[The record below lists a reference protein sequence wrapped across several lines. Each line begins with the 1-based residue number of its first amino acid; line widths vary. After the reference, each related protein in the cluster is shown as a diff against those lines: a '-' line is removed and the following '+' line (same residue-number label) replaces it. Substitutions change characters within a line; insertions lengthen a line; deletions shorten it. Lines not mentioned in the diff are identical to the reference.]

1 MALFGLDTI
10 TKIIDSIKNGI
21 SPWVSSLGNKDEK
34 PAPDSEGHDDY
45 GEEYYE
51 DSAWSSDP
59 YYGYHDDDDCR
70 YCNEYNPDGEYYH
83 EEYDADDG
91 SYSVTEIG
99 RRGAYDD
106 DDNFSFVMFSEYDD
120 DDY

>member
-10 TKIIDSIKNGI
+10 TKIVDSIKNGI

-34 PAPDSEGHDDY
+34 PAPESEEHDDKSW
-45 GEEYYE
+45 GSE
-51 DSAWSSDP
+51 P
-59 YYGYHDDDDCR
+59 HYGYHDDDYDDD
-70 YCNEYNPDGEYYH
+70 YEDYNPDGEYYH

-91 SYSVTEIG
+91 SYSVTEFG
-99 RRGAYDD
+99 WRGSYDD
-106 DDNFSFVMFSEYDD
+106 DDNFSFVMFTEHDD

>member
-1 MALFGLDTI
+1 MALFGFDAI
-10 TKIIDSIKNGI
+10 TKIIDRIKNGI
-21 SPWVSSLGNKDEK
+21 PSWGSRLGNKGEK
-34 PAPDSEGHDDY
+34 PAPDSVGHDDY
-45 GEEYYE
+45 CEEYHEDKSWSREPHDGYNDDDYE
-51 DSAWSSDP
+51 DD
-59 YYGYHDDDDCR
+59 YDDYD
-70 YCNEYNPDGEYYH
+70 PDGEYYH

>member
-1 MALFGLDTI
+1 MALFGFDAI

-21 SPWVSSLGNKDEK
+21 PSWASSFGNKDEK
-34 PAPDSEGHDDY
+34 PAPESEEHDDKSWVR
-45 GEEYYE
+45 EPH
-51 DSAWSSDP
+51 D
-59 YYGYHDDDDCR
+59 GYHDDDYEDD
-70 YCNEYNPDGEYYH
+70 YDDYDPDGEYYYK
-83 EEYDADDG
+83 EYRSDDD
-91 SYSVTEIG
+91 SYTVTEIG

>member
-1 MALFGLDTI
+1 MALFGFDTI

-34 PAPDSEGHDDY
+34 PAPESEEHDDKSW
-45 GEEYYE
+45 GSE
-51 DSAWSSDP
+51 P
-59 YYGYHDDDDCR
+59 HYGYHDDDYDDD
-70 YCNEYNPDGEYYH
+70 YEDYNPDGEYYH

-91 SYSVTEIG
+91 SYSVTEFG
-99 RRGAYDD
+99 RRGSYDD
-106 DDNFSFVMFSEYDD
+106 DDNFSLVMFTEHDD

>member
-1 MALFGLDTI
+1 MALFGLEAI

-21 SPWVSSLGNKDEK
+21 PPWVSSFGNKNEK
-34 PAPDSEGHDDY
+34 PAPESEEHDDKSW
-45 GEEYYE
+45 GSE
-51 DSAWSSDP
+51 P
-59 YYGYHDDDDCR
+59 HYGYHDDYYDDD
-70 YCNEYNPDGEYYH
+70 YEGYDPDGEYYH
-83 EEYDADDG
+83 KEYRADDD
-91 SYSVTEIG
+91 SCTVTEIG

>member
-1 MALFGLDTI
+1 MALFGIDSI

-21 SPWVSSLGNKDEK
+21 PLWGSHLEDKGEK
-34 PAPDSEGHDDY
+34 STPEPDVHYDY
-45 GEEYYE
+45 FEEYSGDE
-51 DSAWSSDP
+51 SWSREPHD
-59 YYGYHDDDDCR
+59 GYHDDYYDDD
-70 YCNEYNPDGEYYH
+70 YEGYDPDGEYYH
-83 EEYDADDG
+83 KEYRADDD
-91 SYSVTEIG
+91 SCTVTEIG

>member
-1 MALFGLDTI
+1 MALFGLEAI

-21 SPWVSSLGNKDEK
+21 PPWVSSFGNKDEK
-34 PAPDSEGHDDY
+34 PAPEP
-45 GEEYYE
+45 EEYDDKSWGSE
-51 DSAWSSDP
+51 P
-59 YYGYHDDDDCR
+59 HYGYHDDYYDDD
-70 YCNEYNPDGEYYH
+70 YEGYDPDGEYYH
-83 EEYDADDG
+83 KEYRADDD
-91 SYSVTEIG
+91 SCTVTEIG

>member
-1 MALFGLDTI
+1 MALFGLEAI

-21 SPWVSSLGNKDEK
+21 PLWGSALGNKGEK

-45 GEEYYE
+45 EEY
-51 DSAWSSDP
+51 DP
-59 YYGYHDDDDCR
+59 A
-70 YCNEYNPDGEYYH
+70 GEYYH

-91 SYSVTEIG
+91 SYSVTEFG
-99 RRGAYDD
+99 WRGSYDD
-106 DDNFSFVMFSEYDD
+106 DDNFSFVMFTEHDD

>member
-1 MALFGLDTI
+1 MAFFGLEAI
-10 TKIIDSIKNGI
+10 TKIIDSIKNSI
-21 SPWVSSLGNKDEK
+21 PSWVSSLGNKDEK
-34 PAPDSEGHDDY
+34 PTTDSEEHDDKSW
-45 GEEYYE
+45 GSE
-51 DSAWSSDP
+51 P
-59 YYGYHDDDDCR
+59 HYGYHDDDYDDD
-70 YCNEYNPDGEYYH
+70 YEDYNPDGEYYH